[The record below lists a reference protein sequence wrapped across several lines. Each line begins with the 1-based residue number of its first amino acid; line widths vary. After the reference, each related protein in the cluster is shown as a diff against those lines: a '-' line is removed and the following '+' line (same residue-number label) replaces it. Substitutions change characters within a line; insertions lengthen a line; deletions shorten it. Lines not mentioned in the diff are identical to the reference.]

1 MRIGHRRPVAAR
13 RAEATPWPGA
23 AQGAGDA
30 TGAEQE
36 EREVIVPLSELKAHL
51 PRRARLMGLDIGSR
65 TVGLALSDTTLR
77 VASPLLTIRR
87 GKFTRD
93 AAGLAEL
100 AAEHGVGGLVLGL
113 PVNMDGSEG
122 PRCQSVRQ
130 FARNLEA
137 VLDLPTAFWDERL
150 STAAVER
157 MLIAAD
163 TSRKRR
169 GEIVDKL
176 AAVWILQGALDA
188 MNAAR

>member
-1 MRIGHRRPVAAR
+1 M
-13 RAEATPWPGA
+13 
-23 AQGAGDA
+23 
-30 TGAEQE
+30 
-36 EREVIVPLSELKAHL
+36 IVPLSALKERL

-65 TVGLALSDTTLR
+65 TVGLALSDTTLH
-77 VASPLLTIRR
+77 VASPLLTLRR
-87 GKFTRD
+87 GKFARD
-93 AAGLAEL
+93 AARLAEL
-100 AAEHGVGGLVLGL
+100 AQEHQVGGLVLGL

-137 VLDLPTAFWDERL
+137 VLDLPMAFWDERL

-188 MNAAR
+188 MNVTR